1 MLYKYLA
8 RKRSTAAKRVENG
21 ERQSSALG
29 ITREGRVVCF
39 NSTRTTKLD
48 LQDETRGYEEEKPT
62 RPIYGL
68 GQEGNNAKYS
78 QKRHKQGG
86 CRL

>member
-1 MLYKYLA
+1 MPILSLPSHPIFQGVRSHIRIDFGLSPLTIGARRTMLYKYLA

-48 LQDETRGYEEEKPT
+48 L
-62 RPIYGL
+62 
-68 GQEGNNAKYS
+68 
-78 QKRHKQGG
+78 
-86 CRL
+86 